1 MILETEIQVPNNT
14 DDSTFV
20 YIISNGTVYDIVKRS
35 NSTDYAT
42 ANLSCQNKGGFLAVI
57 DTKFKQDLIQNLIRN
72 YFTSYKEQ
80 KGTYL
85 FGDFQ
90 LFIFKLYIFTSGLFV
105 NYVSKRVGVP

>member
-1 MILETEIQVPNNT
+1 MFLETEIQVPNVT

-20 YIISNGTVYDIVKRS
+20 FTISNGTVYDIVKRS

-57 DTKFKQDLIQNLIRN
+57 DTKFKQNLIQDLIRKYLTNFKQ
-72 YFTSYKEQ
+72 Q

-85 FGDFQ
+85 FGEFK
-90 LFIFKLYIFTSGLFV
+90 LLIFKLYIFT
-105 NYVSKRVGVP
+105 